1 MAEAQRRLDAL
12 ISEIKE
18 LDKADD
24 PVMSVAK
31 LSPEELK
38 GYTDRLNGF
47 LRSPGLAAI
56 RICECCI
63 NISIN

>member
-1 MAEAQRRLDAL
+1 MAEARKLDAL
-12 ISEIKE
+12 IAEIKE

-31 LSPEELK
+31 LSPDELK
-38 GYTDRLNGF
+38 AYTDRLNGF
-47 LRSPGLAAI
+47 LHSPGLVAI

-63 NISIN
+63 NISIS